1 MHGDSFGKYIGSK
14 TDSYIIT
21 TISLHTHRPLQF
33 PIDTLQRRSPCNSTA
48 PTTQSNSV
56 GVSHLF
62 GIHKMHAELP
72 VPSTL
77 NVTLI
82 SDKKHISDVNA
93 CQLFI
98 GMVCCWARAATRF
111 DVRDPDDPDKGC
123 SHRSGPIYREKGH
136 WRIVI
141 GHLALARSTLLGR
154 ASWDA
159 GADMELTGCLLHV
172 VIVPSLFRN
181 AIQARTCVPTAL
193 YTARQA
199 TATWTPCIS

>member
-141 GHLALARSTLLGR
+141 GHPRVSQVHFARKSLMGCGSR
-154 ASWDA
+154 H
-159 GADMELTGCLLHV
+159 GANGMLIACGYR
-172 VIVPSLFRN
+172 P
-181 AIQARTCVPTAL
+181 
-193 YTARQA
+193 
-199 TATWTPCIS
+199 